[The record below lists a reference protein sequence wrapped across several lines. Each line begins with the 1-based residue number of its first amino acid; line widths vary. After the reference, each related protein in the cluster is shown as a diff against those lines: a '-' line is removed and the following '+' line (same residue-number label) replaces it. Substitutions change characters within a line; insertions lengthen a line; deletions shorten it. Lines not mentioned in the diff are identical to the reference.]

1 VPHFNPEAT
10 TSDWARYAEELVT
23 QAVRGGYVHPALL
36 LECVHYAAEPEL
48 MAVIRAVADL
58 DAGQRLVV
66 MGYAR
71 RLSRE
76 ERSDCEDFDSQT

>member
-1 VPHFNPEAT
+1 VSHFNPET
-10 TSDWARYAEELVT
+10 KTPKWARYAEEVVS
-23 QAVRGGYVHPALL
+23 QAVRCGYVHPALL

-48 MAVIRAVADL
+48 LAVIRAVAEL
-58 DAGQRLVV
+58 DASQRLVV

-76 ERSDCEDFDSQT
+76 ARSDCPSSEPQT